1 MRPFL
6 SLCPIPALLMIIAGG
21 MAVVSARAENY
32 PLAKALA
39 PHLRPLGLTA
49 TADPKGLDQVKSQI
63 IHIISAMESSSKT
76 GGPDGTGLIS
86 KAFDFQPA
94 VGSKQRM
101 TMQRNLLQMWQ
112 EAKDL
117 GCFNSKQQYT
127 GMITRY
133 SDAGSQAIF
142 EYIVPLEVA
151 PKFSRD
157 ISNVR
162 LVAPSRGRFKTSADT
177 ARDLAFREQLRSIE
191 QEIEEKK
198 LSISKPTN
206 NLGQTKEEAAKIF
219 QEEMKRAGEAGK
231 ETPHIK
237 LNGRLTQQPM
247 KRNGYQW
254 VYSIEMVN
262 TSRHPTEIT
271 VEWWLVG
278 DTELKHLN
286 YLMAE
291 GIERVPLRT
300 MGTHQM
306 LLKTKSKAHYDGRAD
321 DLDGLA
327 PKDPKRGKTE
337 AKYRGAVIRVV
348 HGKNEIVATWTSDA
362 TMARCLTLDPKDEYN
377 LRRMPKLY
385 ENQPK
390 Q

>member
-385 ENQPK
+385 ENPPK

>member
-1 MRPFL
+1 MRLLF
-6 SLCPIPALLMIIAGG
+6 SICPIPALLMIIAGILP
-21 MAVVSARAENY
+21 AISARAENY

-39 PHLRPLGLTA
+39 PQLRPLGLTA

-63 IHIISAMESSSKT
+63 INIINAMETSSKT

-101 TMQRNLLQMWQ
+101 TMQRNLLQIWQ
-112 EAKDL
+112 EARDL
-117 GCFNSKQQYT
+117 GCFNSKHQYT
-127 GMITRY
+127 GMITRH
-133 SDAGSQAIF
+133 SDAGSQAFF
-142 EYIVPLEVA
+142 EYIVPLDVA

-162 LVAPSRGRFKTSADT
+162 LVAPSKGRFKTSADT
-177 ARDLAFREQLRSIE
+177 ARDLAFREQLRAIE

-198 LSISKPTN
+198 RSITKPTN
-206 NLGQTKEEAAKIF
+206 KFGQTREEAGKIF
-219 QEEMKRAGEAGK
+219 QEEMKQAGEAGK
-231 ETPHIK
+231 QTPHIK
-237 LNGRLTQQPM
+237 LNGRLIQQPM

-254 VYSIEMVN
+254 VYSVEMVN
-262 TSRHPTEIT
+262 TSPHPTEIT

-306 LLKTKSKAHYDGRAD
+306 LLKTKSKGHYDGRAD

-327 PKDPKRGKTE
+327 PTDPKRGKTE
-337 AKYRGAVIRVV
+337 ANYRGAVIRVV
-348 HGKNEIVATWTSDA
+348 HGKNQIVATWTSDA

-385 ENQPK
+385 ENPPK
-390 Q
+390 K